1 LPIEERR
8 WRNVNKQ
15 RNILGTNRSA
25 ACEADASTIGLT
37 RQSVRAVTAELV
49 SSATGEFKPNPHHR
63 RAHLV
68 VLTPKG
74 EAVERAARA
83 RQLPWARALGK
94 GVGLR
99 QIGGAVELLQTV
111 LARLEQAGTLT
122 EEM

>member
-1 LPIEERR
+1 M
-8 WRNVNKQ
+8 V
-15 RNILGTNRSA
+15 
-25 ACEADASTIGLT
+25 
-37 RQSVRAVTAELV
+37 
-49 SSATGEFKPNPHHR
+49 EFKPNPHHR

-99 QIGGAVELLQTV
+99 QIGGAVELMQTV